1 MATNSVDNLRR
12 RTPDG
17 TVLNSIPWPILALY
31 FVARAPINL
40 AVAIGRFQL
49 PRFTNRTFSNDPNR
63 VDTPQAPEY
72 NKGRAK
78 SRKHGGHTR

>member
-1 MATNSVDNLRR
+1 MARKDGDPRL

-49 PRFTNRTFSNDPNR
+49 PRFTKSSFADKPGIKRSHPIVHSNR
-63 VDTPQAPEY
+63 
-72 NKGRAK
+72 
-78 SRKHGGHTR
+78 GHVKDW